1 MTVAAITV
9 APNGARRSKADHAA
23 IPLTPAELADDAR
36 RCLDAGAA
44 MMHLHVRRADGSHSL
59 EPADYR
65 PAIERIRA
73 AVGDALV
80 LQLTTES
87 VGIYTPAQQMAS
99 VRALRP
105 EAVSIALRELF
116 VAPDAPAREFAG
128 WLERE
133 RVVAQYILYD
143 TADLRHYRRLRADGA
158 IGEGTHWVLFV
169 LGRYRAGQT
178 SLPTDLLPFI
188 TDWGEDSTPW
198 AMCAFGRHELACAGA
213 ALAFGGHVRV
223 GFENNLWRAD
233 GSVASGNAELITAA
247 VGVGRALG
255 REPLS
260 ADGLR
265 ALFFC

>member
-1 MTVAAITV
+1 MTGAAIAV
-9 APNGARRSKADHAA
+9 APNGARRGKTDHPAL
-23 IPLTPAELADDAR
+23 PLTPAELAADAR
-36 RCLDAGAA
+36 RCVDAGAA

-59 EPADYR
+59 EPQDYL
-65 PAIERIRA
+65 PAIDAIRA

-80 LQLTTES
+80 LQLTTEA
-87 VGIYTPAQQMAS
+87 VGVYTPGQQMAC
-99 VRALRP
+99 VCDLRP

-116 VAPDAPAREFAG
+116 VEPDTQARAFVH

-133 RVVAQYILYD
+133 RIVAQYILYD
-143 TADLRHYRRLRADGA
+143 SADLQHYRRLRADRT
-158 IGEGTHWVLFV
+158 IGDGTHWVLFV

-178 SLPTDLLPFI
+178 SSPHDLLPFI
-188 TDWGEDSTPW
+188 AEWGDAATPW

-233 GSVASGNAELITAA
+233 GSVASGNAELVGAA
-247 VGVGRALG
+247 AGVARALA

-265 ALFFC
+265 ALFSR